1 MSTSAASRLLATS
14 STSNSLSPPGNT
26 RTAGICELWMLI
38 TSPSSERS
46 FVRRSE
52 TSSTMPCSSIV
63 GIAIVSPTEYHFSV
77 NMLKPAMMSTRTRW
91 AENATRISTNDAPAI
106 VLSRS
111 SPPVSWAAAKTRA
124 SAKAM

>member
-1 MSTSAASRLLATS
+1 MRSRTSPGASSSTWWMTGRWTNVVGPTGRIDDTCSMSTSAASRLLATS
-14 STSNSLSPPGNT
+14 STSNSLSPPGST

-46 FVRRSE
+46 FVRRRE

-77 NMLKPAMMSTRTRW
+77 NM
-91 AENATRISTNDAPAI
+91 
-106 VLSRS
+106 
-111 SPPVSWAAAKTRA
+111 
-124 SAKAM
+124 